1 MEQET
6 KKEIIMMNLKEL
18 LLTDVSVFKT
28 LNKVTPNCRM
38 EVFPLYTVLKL
49 GDTLYKNEIEECR
62 KYSKKETPD
71 IEKMYKELKSS
82 LPVFTTSC
90 LCHKG
95 VKDVVRINNI
105 LCLDI
110 DEQDNKGMDPEKV
123 KRDLL
128 EIPSV
133 FYTSLSVGG
142 HGVFGLMYIDM
153 DLDTNTF
160 KDDFKE
166 MYKCVQDYIYITT
179 GYVIDR
185 QCNNVNR
192 VRIVSTDDNPLYKN
206 PDESIEIFTWG
217 KTNVENKYLTKLTP
231 KFRDINDFTL
241 PERKRNQEFIDLL
254 DDDDFCVSCVN
265 YCIDRL
271 GLQTTDYLNWIS
283 HLGSLTSLGMEG
295 ELLGIKLSQQSPNY
309 TSDDDV
315 KRTMKSLSGKGCQR
329 HFLLRYFKMCKE
341 SIGKDWIQIIKNN
354 FKI

>member
-1 MEQET
+1 MINV
-6 KKEIIMMNLKEL
+6 KKL

-28 LNKVTPNCRM
+28 LNMVTPSCDM
-38 EVFPLYTVLKL
+38 KVLPLYTVLKL
-49 GDTLYKNEIEECR
+49 GDTLCKDKIEECR

-71 IEKMYKELKSS
+71 IERMYKDLKSH

-90 LCHKG
+90 LCRNG
-95 VKDVVRINNI
+95 VKNVVRINNI

-153 DLDTNTF
+153 DLDPNSI

-166 MYKCVQDYIYITT
+166 MYKCVQDYIYTTT

-192 VRIVSTDDNPLYKN
+192 VRIVSTDDNPLCKN
-206 PDESIEIFTWG
+206 PDESIEMFTWV
-217 KTNVENKYLTKLTP
+217 KSNIENEGVIISTP
-231 KFRDINDFTL
+231 KLRDINDFTL
-241 PERKRNQEFIDLL
+241 PERKRNQEFLDLL

-271 GLQTTDYLNWIS
+271 GLQTTDYQDWIS
-283 HLGSLTSLGMEG
+283 HLGSLTSLGSKG
-295 ELLGIKLSQQSPNY
+295 EFLGIKLSQQSPKY

-315 KRTMKSLSGKGCQR
+315 IKTMKSLSQR
-329 HFLLRYFKMCKE
+329 EGQRQFLLRYFKMCKD
-341 SIGKDWIQIIKNN
+341 SLGPGWIQEINKL
-354 FKI
+354 